1 MKVAEGGNGLGSIH
15 RFISEKNAFDNFYP
29 WIDERGKPVVGN
41 GVVKMITVSSM
52 GRKSKQIPFARGE
65 GNTCI
70 ELQIPELP
78 DEFTGIAGFDFE
90 MTEWGGAFPFELP

>member
-1 MKVAEGGNGLGSIH
+1 M
-15 RFISEKNAFDNFYP
+15 
-29 WIDERGKPVVGN
+29 
-41 GVVKMITVSSM
+41 KMITVSSM

-90 MTEWGGAFPFELP
+90 TAEWGRDGPF